1 MIEDVL
7 AGDVRA
13 IAKMISRAEAAKPE
27 DRDALAEVFRH
38 AGKAHVIGLTGVPA

>member
-27 DRDALAEVFRH
+27 DRDALAEVFFYYY
-38 AGKAHVIGLTGVPA
+38 